1 MLGDGNGHGHRRGFL
16 VNDTQSIVLAQPPD
30 HVPRHLVV
38 DFDIYN
44 PTADANRFHEAF
56 VEFQRATPYPFV
68 WSPYHG
74 GHWIAVR
81 GPDVYALYGDHER
94 FSSRYFFVP
103 VAPEQ
108 VPMGAL
114 TLDPPE
120 HQPFREFLNAG
131 MTPKILGGRNNF
143 VRNLARE
150 ITLSL
155 APAKRCEYIS
165 QMGDVLP
172 LAVFLDLV
180 DLPISDREKL
190 GALTES
196 TVRDP
201 DPGKRVAAM
210 DGLAAYLE
218 PHLNA
223 RRGADGEDLLSR
235 AVNATIEGRPVTEA
249 EAMGASIHLL
259 MAGLDTVSSLLSFVM
274 LFLAQNPEHRQA
286 LVDKPDL
293 IPAASLELIRRFP
306 IVTMAR
312 QARGDFALEGTEF
325 RDGDMVAIASHLFNL
340 DPSIYERPLE
350 VDWNRQVNKT
360 LTFGHGP
367 HRCPGAVLGRNELAI
382 GLQEWLRHIPDFRL
396 EEGAEVSVCGGTV
409 AKITKLPLVW

>member
-1 MLGDGNGHGHRRGFL
+1 M
-16 VNDTQSIVLAQPPD
+16 NDTQRIEEVPVPP
-30 HVPRHLVV
+30 HVPQHLVV

-56 VEFQRATPYPFV
+56 VEFQRATPHPFV

-81 GPDVYALYGDHER
+81 GVDVHALYGDHER

-103 VAPEQ
+103 AAAEQ

-120 HQPFREFLNAG
+120 HQPFRAFLNAG
-131 MTPKILGGRNNF
+131 MTPKIIGGRNDF
-143 VRNLARE
+143 VRTLARDLAS
-150 ITLSL
+150 TL
-155 APAKRCEYIS
+155 APERRCEFIS

-172 LAVFLDLV
+172 LSVFLDLV
-180 DLPISDREKL
+180 DLPISDRAKL
-190 GALTES
+190 GALADG

-201 DPGKRVAAM
+201 VPARRVAAM
-210 DGLAAYLE
+210 DGLAAYLK
-218 PHLNA
+218 PYLDA
-223 RRGADGEDLLSR
+223 RRGKGGEDLLSR
-235 AVNATIEGRPVTEA
+235 AADADIGGRPITEG
-249 EAMGASIHLL
+249 EALGAAIHIL

-274 LFLAQNPEHRQA
+274 LFLAQNPGHRRA
-286 LVDKPDL
+286 LVEKPDL

-312 QARGDFALEGTEF
+312 QARHDFTIEGTAF
-325 RDGDMVAIASHLFNL
+325 RKGDMVAIASHLFNL
-340 DPSIYERPLE
+340 DPSVYERPLE
-350 VDWNRQVNKT
+350 VDWSRPVHKI

-367 HRCPGAVLGRNELAI
+367 HRCPGALLGRNELVI
-382 GLQEWLRHIPDFRL
+382 GLQEWLRHIPDFGL

>member
-1 MLGDGNGHGHRRGFL
+1 M
-16 VNDTQSIVLAQPPD
+16 NDAQRIEGVRTPD
-30 HVPRHLVV
+30 HVPQYLVV
-38 DFDIYN
+38 DVDIYN
-44 PTADANRFHEAF
+44 PTTDANRFHEAF
-56 VEFQRATPYPFV
+56 VDFQRATPYPFV
-68 WSPYHG
+68 WSPHHG

-103 VAPEQ
+103 AAPEQ

-120 HQPFREFLNAG
+120 HQPFRAFLNAG
-131 MTPKILGGRNNF
+131 MTPKIFAGRNDF
-143 VRNLARE
+143 VRKLAKDVAS
-150 ITLSL
+150 SL
-155 APAKRCEYIS
+155 APACRCEFIS

-180 DLPISDREKL
+180 DLPISDRAKL
-190 GALTES
+190 GALADG

-201 DPGKRVAAM
+201 EPGRRVAAM

-218 PHLNA
+218 PYLNA
-223 RRGADGEDLLSR
+223 RRGTNGEDLLSR
-235 AVNATIEGRPVTEA
+235 AVNATIAGRPVTAA
-249 EAMGASIHLL
+249 ESLGAAIHLL

-274 LFLAQNPEHRQA
+274 LFLAQNPSHRRA
-286 LVDKPDL
+286 LVEKPDL

-312 QARGDFALEGTEF
+312 QARGDFTIEGTEF
-325 RDGDMVAIASHLFNL
+325 KQGDMVAVASHLFNL
-340 DPSIYERPLE
+340 DPSVYERPLE
-350 VDWNRQVNKT
+350 VDWNRPVHKT

-367 HRCPGAVLGRNELAI
+367 HRCPGALLGRNELVI
-382 GLQEWLRHIPDFRL
+382 GLQEWLRHIPDFEL